1 MPINN
6 KQSSEGI
13 TMKDSDH
20 PQLQR
25 KLGARHLNMIAIG
38 GSIGTGLFL
47 ASGLTIAQ
55 AGPGG
60 ALLAYVLVG
69 IMIYFLMT
77 SLGELATHN
86 PTSGAFFTYGNKYVE
101 EGFGFALGW
110 NYWYNWAITV
120 AFELVAVQ
128 FIMKFWFPDIPGFYW
143 SAIFLAII
151 FAINA
156 LTVKGFGESEF
167 LFSLIKVLAILIFIG
182 IGIYMITKIM
192 LDPAQTILKNWTVG
206 EAPFVGGLQA
216 MIGVAMI
223 AGFSF
228 QGTEMVGVAA
238 GESKNPKKT
247 IPLAIKQIFWRILLF
262 YVVCIFIIGTLVAYN
277 DPNLHLAAAGDG
289 DVTLSPFTL
298 LYNQAGLAFAASLM
312 NAVILSA
319 ILSAGNSGMYS
330 STRMLFGMAQQGR
343 APKWFAKLDPRGVPM
358 HALYATTG
366 VAALCFLTTFIGEQ
380 KVFAWLLNMSGMCGF
395 IVWLGIAISHYRF
408 RKGYIAQGYQVKDL
422 AYKAKFFPFGPWFA
436 FILCSIIILGQNY
449 QALIGGKI
457 DWIGLLSTYISIPLF
472 LVIWLGY
479 KWKNNTKLISY
490 QEMDV
495 RPVDADK

>member
-1 MPINN
+1 M
-6 KQSSEGI
+6 SE
-13 TMKDSDH
+13 TQNSV
-20 PQLQR
+20 QLQR

-47 ASGLTIAQ
+47 ASGATIAS

-60 ALLAYVLVG
+60 ALLAYALIGV
-69 IMIYFLMT
+69 MIYFLMT

-86 PTSGAFFTYGNKYVE
+86 PTSGAFFTYGTKYVE
-101 EGFGFALGW
+101 GGFGFALGW

-143 SAIFLAII
+143 SAIFLAVI
-151 FAINA
+151 FGINA

-167 LFSLIKVLAILIFIG
+167 FFSLVKVLAIIAFIIIG
-182 IGIYMITKIM
+182 IWMIAKIM
-192 LDPAQTILKNWTVG
+192 LTPGASAFANWSVG
-206 EAPFVGGLQA
+206 EAPFVGGFQA
-216 MIGVAMI
+216 LIGVAMI

-238 GESKNPKKT
+238 GESKDPQKT
-247 IPLAIKQIFWRILLF
+247 IPVAIKQIFWRILLF
-262 YVVCIFIIGTLVAYN
+262 YIVCIFIIGTLVAYN
-277 DPNLHLAAAGDG
+277 DPRLLQAAATE

-298 LYNQAGLAFAASLM
+298 LYEKAGFAFAASMM
-312 NAVILSA
+312 NAVILTA

-330 STRMLFGMAQQGR
+330 STRMLFDMARKGS
-343 APKWFAKLDPRGVPM
+343 APKLFAHLDPRGVPM
-358 HALYATTG
+358 NALYATTAI
-366 VAALCFLTTFIGEQ
+366 AALCFLTTFFGEQ
-380 KVFAWLLNMSGMCGF
+380 EVFNWLLNMSGMCGF

-408 RKGYIAQGYQVKDL
+408 RKGYLAQGYQLEGL
-422 AYKAKFFPFGPWFA
+422 AYRAKFFPFAPWFA
-436 FILCSIIILGQNY
+436 FILCSIVVLGQNY
-449 QALIGGKI
+449 QAVLDGE
-457 DWIGLLSTYISIPLF
+457 WLAVLSTYIGILLF

-479 KWKNNTKLISY
+479 KWKYKTKLVSY

-495 RPVDADK
+495 RPMNIEKD

>member
-1 MPINN
+1 M
-6 KQSSEGI
+6 
-13 TMKDSDH
+13 SDTSA
-20 PQLQR
+20 PQHLQR
-25 KLGARHLNMIAIG
+25 QLGARHLNMIAIG

-47 ASGLTIAQ
+47 ASGSTIAT

-60 ALLAYVLVG
+60 ALLAYALIG

-86 PTSGAFFTYGNKYVE
+86 PTSGAFFTYGNRYVE
-101 EGFGFALGW
+101 DGFGFALGW

-167 LFSLIKVLAILIFIG
+167 LFSLIKVIAIIVFIIIG
-182 IGIYMITKIM
+182 IWMIAKIM
-192 LDPAQTILKNWTVG
+192 MTPNVSTFQHWHYKD
-206 EAPFVGGLQA
+206 APFVGGLQA
-216 MIGVAMI
+216 LIGVAMI

-238 GESKNPKKT
+238 GESKDPKKT

-262 YVVCIFIIGTLVAYN
+262 YILCIFIIGTLVSYD
-277 DPNLHLAAAGDG
+277 DPLLLKAAQSEDIA
-289 DVTLSPFTL
+289 LSPFTL
-298 LYNQAGLAFAASLM
+298 LYEKAGFAFAASLM

-330 STRMLFGMAQQGR
+330 STRMLFDMAKEGR
-343 APKWFAKLDPRGVPM
+343 APKWFSKLDARGVPM
-358 HALYATTG
+358 NALYATTA
-366 VAALCFLTTFIGEQ
+366 VAALCFLTTFIGEKQ
-380 KVFAWLLNMSGMCGF
+380 VFNWLLNMSGMCGF

-408 RKGYIAQGYQVKDL
+408 RKGYIAQGYKLEDL
-422 AYKAKFFPFGPWFA
+422 AYRAKFFPFAPWFA

-449 QALIGGKI
+449 QAVLGGKV
-457 DWIGLLSTYISIPLF
+457 DWLGLVSTYISIPLF
-472 LVIWLGY
+472 LAIWLGY
-479 KWKNNTKLISY
+479 KWKHKTKLIAY
-490 QEMDV
+490 KDMNVKEGE
-495 RPVDADK
+495 

>member
-1 MPINN
+1 M
-6 KQSSEGI
+6 SS
-13 TMKDSDH
+13 TDLRK
-20 PQLQR
+20 LQR

-47 ASGLTIAQ
+47 ASGTTISQ

-60 ALLAYVLVG
+60 ALLAYALIG

-128 FIMKFWFPDIPGFYW
+128 FIMKFWLPDIPGFYW
-143 SAIFLAII
+143 SALFLGVIFC
-151 FAINA
+151 INA
-156 LTVKGFGESEF
+156 LTVRGFGESEF
-167 LFSLIKVLAILIFIG
+167 LFSLIKVIAIIFFI
-182 IGIYMITKIM
+182 IVGIYMIANIM
-192 LDPAQTILKNWTVG
+192 LSPTESIAKNWTTG
-206 EAPFVGGLQA
+206 DAPFVGGLQA
-216 MIGVAMI
+216 MIGVAMV

-262 YVVCIFIIGTLVAYN
+262 YIVCIFIIGTLIAYT
-277 DPNLHLAAAGDG
+277 DPNLNLAAEGTVG
-289 DVTLSPFTL
+289 NVTLSPFTL
-298 LYNQAGLAFAASLM
+298 ILERAGFAFAAGMM

-330 STRMLFGMAQQGR
+330 STRMLFNMAQNGK
-343 APKWFAKLDPRGVPM
+343 APRWFAKLDRRGVPM
-358 HALYATTG
+358 HALYATTA

-380 KVFAWLLNMSGMCGF
+380 QVFTWLLNMSGMCGF

-408 RKGYIAQGYQVKDL
+408 RKGYIAQGYKLEDL
-422 AYKAKFFPFGPWFA
+422 AYRAKFFPFAPWFA
-436 FILCSIIILGQNY
+436 FILCSIIVLGQNY
-449 QALIGGKI
+449 EAIIGDKI
-457 DWIGLLSTYISIPLF
+457 NWVGLLSTYITIPLF

-479 KWKNNTKLISY
+479 KFKYRTKLVSY
-490 QEMDV
+490 QDMDV
-495 RPVDADK
+495 KPMNTDREI

>member
-1 MPINN
+1 M
-6 KQSSEGI
+6 SE
-13 TMKDSDH
+13 TQNSV
-20 PQLQR
+20 QLQR

-47 ASGLTIAQ
+47 ASGATIAS

-60 ALLAYVLVG
+60 ALLAYALIGV
-69 IMIYFLMT
+69 MIYFLMT

-86 PTSGAFFTYGNKYVE
+86 PTSGAFFTYGTKYVE
-101 EGFGFALGW
+101 GGFGFALGW

-143 SAIFLAII
+143 SAIFLAVI
-151 FAINA
+151 FGINA

-167 LFSLIKVLAILIFIG
+167 FFSLVKVLAIIAFIIIG
-182 IGIYMITKIM
+182 IWMIAKIM
-192 LDPAQTILKNWTVG
+192 LTPGASAFANWSVG
-206 EAPFVGGLQA
+206 EAPFVGGFQA
-216 MIGVAMI
+216 LIGVAMI

-238 GESKNPKKT
+238 GESKDPQKT
-247 IPLAIKQIFWRILLF
+247 IPVAIKQIFWRILLF
-262 YVVCIFIIGTLVAYN
+262 YIVCIFIIGTLVAYN
-277 DPNLHLAAAGDG
+277 DPRLLQAAATE

-298 LYNQAGLAFAASLM
+298 LYEKAGFAFAASMM
-312 NAVILSA
+312 NAVILTA

-330 STRMLFGMAQQGR
+330 STRMLFDMARKGS
-343 APKWFAKLDPRGVPM
+343 APKLFAHLDPRGVPM
-358 HALYATTG
+358 NALYATTAI
-366 VAALCFLTTFIGEQ
+366 AALCFLTTFFGEQ
-380 KVFAWLLNMSGMCGF
+380 EVFNWLLNMSGMCGF

-408 RKGYIAQGYQVKDL
+408 RKGYLAQGYQLEGL
-422 AYKAKFFPFGPWFA
+422 AYRAKFFPFAPWFA
-436 FILCSIIILGQNY
+436 FILCSIVVLGQNY
-449 QALIGGKI
+449 QAVLDGE
-457 DWIGLLSTYISIPLF
+457 WLAVLSTYIGILLF

-479 KWKNNTKLISY
+479 KWKYKTKLVSY

-495 RPVDADK
+495 QPMNIEKD

>member
-1 MPINN
+1 M
-6 KQSSEGI
+6 SE
-13 TMKDSDH
+13 THAPEK
-20 PQLQR
+20 LQR

-47 ASGLTIAQ
+47 ASGSTIAN

-60 ALLAYVLVG
+60 ALLAYSLIG

-77 SLGELATHN
+77 SLGELATHT
-86 PTSGAFFTYGNKYVE
+86 PTSGAFFTYGSRYVE

-128 FIMKFWFPDIPGFYW
+128 FIMKFWFPDVPGFYW
-143 SAIFLAII
+143 SALFLVII
-151 FAINA
+151 FMINA
-156 LTVKGFGESEF
+156 MTVKGFGESEF
-167 LFSLIKVLAILIFIG
+167 WFSMVKVIAIVAFIIIG
-182 IGIYMITKIM
+182 IAMIIKIM
-192 LDPAQTILKNWTVG
+192 LTPGVATIGNWTYK

-238 GESKNPKKT
+238 GESKDPKKT

-262 YVVCIFIIGTLVAYN
+262 YILCIFIIGTLIAYD
-277 DPNLHLAAAGDG
+277 DPNLLQAAA
-289 DVTLSPFTL
+289 TENIALSPFTL
-298 LYNQAGLAFAASLM
+298 LYEKVGFAFAASLM
-312 NAVILSA
+312 NAVILTA

-330 STRMLFGMAQQGR
+330 STRMLFDMAQQGR
-343 APKWFAKLDPRGVPM
+343 APKWFAKLDNRGVPM
-358 HALYATTG
+358 NALYATTFI
-366 VAALCFLTTFIGEQ
+366 AAFCFLTTFIGEKQ
-380 KVFAWLLNMSGMCGF
+380 VFNWLLNMSGMCGF

-408 RKGYIAQGYQVKDL
+408 RKGYIAQGYKLEDL
-422 AYKAKFFPFGPWFA
+422 AYRAKFFPFAPWFA
-436 FILCSIIILGQNY
+436 FILCSVIILGQNY
-449 QALIGGKI
+449 QAVLGGKI
-457 DWIGLLSTYISIPLF
+457 DWIGLLSTYISLPLF

-479 KWKNNTKLISY
+479 KWKNKTKLIPY
-490 QEMDV
+490 DQMDV
-495 RPVDADK
+495 KPEQD

>member
-1 MPINN
+1 M
-6 KQSSEGI
+6 SETQN
-13 TMKDSDH
+13 TM
-20 PQLQR
+20 QLQR

-47 ASGLTIAQ
+47 ASGATIAN

-60 ALLAYVLVG
+60 ALLAYVLIG

-86 PTSGAFFTYGNKYVE
+86 PTSGAFFTYGTKYVE
-101 EGFGFALGW
+101 GGFGFALGW

-128 FIMKFWFPDIPGFYW
+128 FIMKFWFPDIPGVYW

-151 FAINA
+151 FGINA

-167 LFSLIKVLAILIFIG
+167 FFSLVKVLAIIAFIIIG
-182 IGIYMITKIM
+182 IWMIVKIM
-192 LDPAQTILKNWTVG
+192 LTPGAEAFANWSIG
-206 EAPFVGGLQA
+206 DAPFVGGFQA
-216 MIGVAMI
+216 LIGVAMI

-247 IPLAIKQIFWRILLF
+247 IPVAIKQIFWRILLF
-262 YVVCIFIIGTLVAYN
+262 YIVCIFIIGTLIAYN
-277 DPNLHLAAAGDG
+277 DPRLLQAAATDNIA
-289 DVTLSPFTL
+289 LSPFTL
-298 LYNQAGLAFAASLM
+298 LYEKAGFAFAASIM
-312 NAVILSA
+312 NAVILTA

-330 STRMLFGMAQQGR
+330 STRMLFDMARKGS
-343 APKWFAKLDPRGVPM
+343 APKMFARLDPRGVPM
-358 HALYATTG
+358 NALYATTAI
-366 VAALCFLTTFIGEQ
+366 AALCFLTTFFGEQ
-380 KVFAWLLNMSGMCGF
+380 EVFNWLLNMSGMCGF

-408 RKGYIAQGYQVKDL
+408 RKGYLAQGYKLEDL
-422 AYKAKFFPFGPWFA
+422 AYRAKFFPFAPWFA
-436 FILCSIIILGQNY
+436 FILCTIVVLGQNY
-449 QALIGGKI
+449 QDVLAGQWMGV
-457 DWIGLLSTYISIPLF
+457 LSTYISIPLF
-472 LVIWLGY
+472 LAIWLGY
-479 KWKNNTKLISY
+479 KWKKKTKLVSY

-495 RPVDADK
+495 QPMKLDQE

>member
-1 MPINN
+1 MSETD
-6 KQSSEGI
+6 QS
-13 TMKDSDH
+13 KH
-20 PQLQR
+20 LKR

-47 ASGLTIAQ
+47 ASGATIAN

-60 ALLAYVLVG
+60 ALLAYGLIG

-86 PTSGAFFTYGNKYVE
+86 PTSGAFFTYGTKYVE
-101 EGFGFALGW
+101 GGFGFALGW

-128 FIMKFWFPDIPGFYW
+128 FIMKFWFPDVPGFYW
-143 SAIFLAII
+143 SAIFLAVI

-167 LFSLIKVLAILIFIG
+167 LFSLVKVIAIIVFIIIG
-182 IGIYMITKIM
+182 IAMIAKIM
-192 LDPAQTILKNWTVG
+192 MTPGMVTFQNWTHG
-206 EAPFVGGLQA
+206 DAPFVGGFQA
-216 MIGVAMI
+216 LIGVAMI

-238 GESKNPKKT
+238 GESKDPKKT
-247 IPLAIKQIFWRILLF
+247 IPIAIKQIFWRILLF
-262 YVVCIFIIGTLVAYN
+262 YVVCIFIIGTLVAYD
-277 DPNLHLAAAGDG
+277 DPRLLQAASSEDIA
-289 DVTLSPFTL
+289 LSPFTL
-298 LYNQAGLAFAASLM
+298 LYEQAGFAFAASLM
-312 NAVILSA
+312 NAVILTA

-330 STRMLFGMAQQGR
+330 STRMLFDMAREGR
-343 APKWFAKLDPRGVPM
+343 APKWFAKLDGRGVPM
-358 HALYATTG
+358 HALYATTA
-366 VAALCFLTTFIGEQ
+366 VAALCFLTTFIGQQE
-380 KVFAWLLNMSGMCGF
+380 VFNWLLNMSGMCGF

-408 RKGYIAQGYQVKDL
+408 RKGYLSQGYKLEDL
-422 AYKAKFFPFGPWFA
+422 AYKAKFFPFAPWFA

-457 DWIGLLSTYISIPLF
+457 DWLGLLSTYISIPLF
-472 LVIWLGY
+472 LAIWFGY
-479 KWKNNTKLISY
+479 KWKNKTKIVSY
-490 QEMDV
+490 KEMDV
-495 RPVDADK
+495 QPLNLDRE

>member
-1 MPINN
+1 M
-6 KQSSEGI
+6 SETQN
-13 TMKDSDH
+13 TM
-20 PQLQR
+20 QLQR

-47 ASGLTIAQ
+47 ASGATIAN

-60 ALLAYVLVG
+60 ALLAYVLIG

-86 PTSGAFFTYGNKYVE
+86 PTSGAFFTYGTKYVE
-101 EGFGFALGW
+101 GGFGFALGW

-128 FIMKFWFPDIPGFYW
+128 FIMKFWFPDIPGVYW

-151 FAINA
+151 FGINA

-167 LFSLIKVLAILIFIG
+167 FFSLVKVLAIIAFIIIG
-182 IGIYMITKIM
+182 IWMIVKIM
-192 LDPAQTILKNWTVG
+192 LTPGAEAFANWSIG
-206 EAPFVGGLQA
+206 DAPFVGGFQA
-216 MIGVAMI
+216 LIGVAMI

-247 IPLAIKQIFWRILLF
+247 IPVAIKQIFWRILLF
-262 YVVCIFIIGTLVAYN
+262 YIVCIFIIGTLIAYN
-277 DPNLHLAAAGDG
+277 DPRLLQAAATDNIA
-289 DVTLSPFTL
+289 LSPFTL
-298 LYNQAGLAFAASLM
+298 LYEKAGFAFAASIM
-312 NAVILSA
+312 NAVILTA

-330 STRMLFGMAQQGR
+330 STRMLFDMARKGS
-343 APKWFAKLDPRGVPM
+343 APKMFARLDPRGVPM
-358 HALYATTG
+358 NALYATTAI
-366 VAALCFLTTFIGEQ
+366 AALCFLTTFFGEQ
-380 KVFAWLLNMSGMCGF
+380 EVFNWLLNMSGMCGF

-408 RKGYIAQGYQVKDL
+408 RKGYLAQGYKLEDL
-422 AYKAKFFPFGPWFA
+422 AYRAKFFPFAPWFA
-436 FILCSIIILGQNY
+436 FILCAIVVLGQNY
-449 QALIGGKI
+449 QDVLAGQWMGV
-457 DWIGLLSTYISIPLF
+457 LSTYISIPLF
-472 LVIWLGY
+472 LAIWFGY
-479 KWKNNTKLISY
+479 KWKKKNKLVSY

-495 RPVDADK
+495 QPMKLDQE

>member
-1 MPINN
+1 M
-6 KQSSEGI
+6 SE
-13 TMKDSDH
+13 TDH

-47 ASGLTIAQ
+47 ASGQTIAT

-60 ALLAYVLVG
+60 ALLAYMLIG

-128 FIMKFWFPDIPGFYW
+128 FIMKFWFPDIPGFWW
-143 SAIFLAII
+143 SAVFLAII
-151 FAINA
+151 FCINA

-167 LFSLIKVLAILIFIG
+167 LFSLVKVIAIIFFIAIG
-182 IGIYMITKIM
+182 LFMIGKIM
-192 LDPAQTILKNWTVG
+192 LDPADSITKNWTIG
-206 EAPFVGGLQA
+206 EAPFVGGLNA
-216 MIGVAMI
+216 LIGVAMI

-238 GESKNPKKT
+238 GESKDPKKT

-262 YVVCIFIIGTLVAYN
+262 YILCIFIIGTLVAYT
-277 DPNLHLAAAGDG
+277 DPNLALAAEGDG
-289 DVTLSPFTL
+289 NIMLSPFTL
-298 LYNQAGLAFAASLM
+298 LYEKAGLAFAAGLM
-312 NAVILSA
+312 NAVILTA

-330 STRMLFGMAQQGR
+330 STRMLFDMARHGR
-343 APKWFAKLDPRGVPM
+343 APKWFATLDMRGVPM
-358 HALYATTG
+358 NALYATTAI
-366 VAALCFLTTFIGEQ
+366 AALCFLTTFIGEQ
-380 KVFAWLLNMSGMCGF
+380 QVFTWLLNMSGMCGF

-408 RKGYIAQGYQVKDL
+408 RKGYLAQGHKLEDL
-422 AYKAKFFPFGPWFA
+422 AYKAKFFPFAPWFA
-436 FILCSIIILGQNY
+436 FILCTIVVLGQNY
-449 QALIGGKI
+449 QAVLAGE
-457 DWIGLLSTYISIPLF
+457 WMSVVSTYISLPLF
-472 LVIWLGY
+472 LAIWLGY
-479 KWKNNTKLISY
+479 KWKHKTKLIPY
-490 QEMDV
+490 DKMDV
-495 RPVDADK
+495 KPIEVEKE